1 MNIDQ
6 ELANLSAELQRNPDN
21 VQAKQAKAVLLNNK
35 ALTLSKEEKHDE
47 ALKLIKQ
54 SIELDQS
61 NPGLFNNQAIFLSK
75 VNKYN
80 EAIESVKKAL
90 QIDPQNKT
98 SIEILSV
105 NLNNQFT
112 IDVQKGLNNE
122 ALEKISRAIELRP
135 NEIIF
140 HCNKASILNKLNRHA
155 EALEWADKA
164 LAIDKTNPNARTI
177 KSVILNQ
184 LALDDADNQ
193 KYEDAIKKIDQAIE
207 LKSNEIGHYI
217 NKGSFLL
224 SLDRVQEAAKCA
236 DKALELDKENKDAK
250 KLKEIVLKRK

>member
-6 ELANLSAELQRNPDN
+6 ELANLSQELQKNPAN

-35 ALTLSKEEKHDE
+35 ALTLSKEAKHDE

-54 SIELDQS
+54 SIELDQT

-75 VNKYN
+75 MNKYN
-80 EAIESVKKAL
+80 EAIESVNKAL
-90 QIDPQNKT
+90 QLEPENKT
-98 SIEILSV
+98 SLEILSV

-112 IDVQKGLNNE
+112 VDVQKGLNNE

-135 NEIIF
+135 GEIIF
-140 HCNKASILNKLNRHA
+140 HCNKASILNKLNRQK

-164 LAIDKTNPNARTI
+164 LALDQSSSNARTI

-184 LALDDADNQ
+184 LALEDADNQ
-193 KYEDAIKKIDQAIE
+193 RFGDAIAKIDQAIG